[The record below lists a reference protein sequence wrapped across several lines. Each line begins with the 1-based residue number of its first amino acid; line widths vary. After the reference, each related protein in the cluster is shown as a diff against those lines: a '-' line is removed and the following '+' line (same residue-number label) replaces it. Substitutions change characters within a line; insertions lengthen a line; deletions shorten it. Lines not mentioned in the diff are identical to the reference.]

1 MNYIKNIKD
10 ILLTKQKNYLFY
22 IFLLMLINSFLEA
35 FSIGMLL
42 PILSIIFEN
51 SNAQISVKI
60 FTILSRFGIEPKIE
74 FFLIF
79 VLLIFI
85 LKYSFTIFFTKTQ
98 TSFILDLKAELSS
111 RLFRD
116 YLFKS
121 LKFHTK
127 TSSATLV
134 RNIDKEVG
142 IYVNNF
148 VTPIMSYVLATLTI
162 SFILILLLLVNVTST
177 ILLMLIF
184 GLIYFTIIK
193 LTSHKLK
200 SIGTLRQHHDKFS
213 LKYIYEAIRTIIE
226 VKLLEL
232 ENYYTEK
239 YFFHVNRLAKISTS
253 RAIIGVLPKIIFELT
268 LLIIIFYL
276 IFYYTSNNL
285 PIDDLIGQIVIYMTA
300 SFRMMPA
307 LNLITSS
314 HQKIKYG
321 LPSSELLKK
330 AYEEI
335 DIQKYSKKS
344 LSQINDI
351 NFDNIIELKN
361 VSFGYENDKKIFNN
375 LNIKIK
381 KNQTI
386 GIKGKNGT
394 GKSTLVKIICGLLDP
409 IDGNLLVDNKIV
421 NSNTSDWKKKI
432 GYIPQD
438 INLIE
443 GSIKKNICLSIED
456 KDFDETR
463 LNKIID
469 DVQLRELINKLPS
482 GINTNIGE
490 MGSDISGGERQKI
503 GISKALYRNPEILIF
518 DESTSSLDEES
529 EKKFVELLEIKFK
542 NKTKIIISH
551 RLAAFKFCDEIYDLS
566 EFC

>member
-1 MNYIKNIKD
+1 LDYIKNIKD
-10 ILLTKQKNYLFY
+10 ILLTKQINYLFY
-22 IFLLMLINSFLEA
+22 IFLLMVVNSFLEA

-42 PILSIIFEN
+42 PIFSIIFEGSN
-51 SNAQISVKI
+51 SQISVKI
-60 FTILSRFGIEPKIE
+60 ITTLSKIGIEPKIE

-79 VLLIFI
+79 VSLIFF
-85 LKYSFTIFFTKTQ
+85 LKYSFTIFFTKVQ
-98 TSFILDLKAELSS
+98 TSFILNLKAELSS
-111 RLFRD
+111 RLFKD

-184 GLIYFTIIK
+184 GLIYFIIIK
-193 LTSHKLK
+193 LTSHKLR

-232 ENYYTEK
+232 ENYYRDK
-239 YFFHVNRLAKISTS
+239 FFFHVNRLAKISTT
-253 RAIIGVLPKIIFELT
+253 RAIIGILPKIIFEST

-276 IFYYTSNNL
+276 IYYYTLNNL
-285 PIDDLIGQIVIYMTA
+285 PIDDLIGQIIIYMTA
-300 SFRMMPA
+300 SFRIMPA
-307 LNLITSS
+307 LNSITSS

-321 LPSSELLKK
+321 LPASELLKN

-335 DIQKYSKKS
+335 DIRKYSKKS
-344 LSQINDI
+344 LSQINDLH
-351 NFDNIIELKN
+351 FENIIELKN
-361 VSFGYENDKKIFNN
+361 ISFGYEKDKKILNN

-421 NSNTSDWKKKI
+421 NSKTSDWKKKI

-443 GSIKKNICLSIED
+443 GTIKKNICLSIDDEN
-456 KDFDETR
+456 FDETK

-469 DVQLRELINKLPS
+469 DVQLRELINKLPL

-518 DESTSSLDEES
+518 DESTSSLDDES
-529 EKKFVELLEIKFK
+529 EKKFIELLETKFK

-551 RLAAFKFCDEIYDLS
+551 RLGAFKFCDEIYDLS
-566 EFC
+566 DFS

>member
-74 FFLIF
+74 FLLIF

-85 LKYSFTIFFTKTQ
+85 LKYSFTIFFTKAQ

-321 LPSSELLKK
+321 SPSSELLKK

-361 VSFGYENDKKIFNN
+361 LSFGYENDKKIFNN